1 MPTFVRPAGKDGT
14 RWLRAIAQPSTL
26 LGIVLVGLLWI
37 GLNAHLEDRQSS
49 AERAAIQNTDNL
61 TRAFEEHLSRTLKD
75 IDRSLKIARARY
87 LRSPN
92 IVEFVGWLRG
102 SELFDDATLQFVIIG
117 PDGFLEFSNL
127 APLSTRLDL
136 SDREHFRV
144 HVNAKSDELFISKPV
159 LGRVSK
165 KWTVQLTRRIE
176 RSDGSFGGVILAS
189 FDPTRLSRLYES
201 VDVGRGGYVGII
213 GADGTVRAA
222 SGHAPAPL
230 GADVS
235 KTRLFQHYPKATSG
249 WFYAADDRGE
259 GTDRLVAYRAVQ
271 NYPLVVV
278 VGLANDDIFAG
289 LRADQRKYYSVAA
302 LLTLLVLAVI
312 GFGIRSRRAR
322 ERIADDLERQN
333 IRLNALLANMP
344 VGVSMFDRHHRLAI
358 WNDRYCRMYGLPAE
372 VVKSGTPLCE
382 IIRFRQANGTFSP
395 EAQEFYQDLADR
407 LDKGPLV
414 ERSFHLDDGRSIA
427 VRHQPLDGGGWISIH
442 EDITEQRLAQA
453 RLEQTKQFLDTVIE
467 NVPTSIVVKDPDTR
481 KFVLVNRA
489 YEGFTGLPR
498 DQLVGKTAFDL
509 FSSQEAEAITKL
521 DSEALQFN
529 KRLVGADFAV
539 ETPANGR
546 RVVNTTRLV
555 VSDGSA
561 KTRYLIVVI
570 EDVTARR
577 KSEEQI
583 AYLAHHDALT
593 GLLNRVRFVE
603 RLDNML
609 TRVSHGGQ
617 LALLYLDLDRFKE
630 VNDTFG
636 HQVGDHLLREVA
648 GRLSKCVR
656 DTAVVTR
663 LGGDEFAIAAAAID
677 NPNDISALAERIC
690 ATIRAPYDLG
700 GQQVVVGASI
710 GVACAPKDAT
720 TSAELMKQADMA
732 LYRTKGEGRN
742 GYRFFD
748 SEMGA
753 RASARRKLESEL
765 RNAIARGEFTLF
777 YQPIVNIKLNKIT
790 GLEALVRWH
799 HPERGLVLPSEFI
812 PSAEDTGLII
822 PLGEWVLRQACADA
836 AKWPSD
842 LKIAVNLS
850 PAQFRSEGLASVVV
864 GALAAAGISPQRL
877 ELEITEEMF
886 FERNRDNLAVLER
899 LRGLG
904 VQIVMD
910 DFGIGYSSLNYLRSF
925 PFDRIK
931 IDKSFV
937 HDLSSGNELSLAIVQ
952 AVARL
957 AGVLRVPATAE
968 GVETPEQLELVRA
981 AGCTEFQGN
990 LFSAPRAAGD
1000 LTEFFPA
1007 HRAEPVL
1014 PPGVPYLPA
1023 VATKG
1028 RRR

>member
-1 MPTFVRPAGKDGT
+1 MPHLVRTAGEGGT

-26 LGIVLVGLLWI
+26 LGIVLVGLLWL
-37 GLNAHLEDRQSS
+37 GLNAHLDDRHNS
-49 AERAAIQNTDNL
+49 AERAAIQNTNNL

-75 IDRSLKIARARY
+75 IDRSLRIARARY

-92 IVEFVGWLRG
+92 IAEFVSWLRG

-117 PDGFLEFSNL
+117 PDGFLEFSSL
-127 APLSTRLDL
+127 APLSTRMDL

-144 HVNAKSDELFISKPV
+144 HVNAKIDELFISKPV
-159 LGRVSK
+159 LGRLSG
-165 KWTVQLTRRIE
+165 KWTVQLARRIE
-176 RSDGSFGGVILAS
+176 RADGTFGGVILAG
-189 FDPTRLSRLYES
+189 FDPTRLSHLYES
-201 VDVGRGGYVGII
+201 VDVGRGGYVSII
-213 GADGTVRAA
+213 GVDGIVRAT

-230 GADVS
+230 GADMS
-235 KTRLFQHYPKATSG
+235 KTPLFQHYPKTPSG
-249 WFYAADDRGE
+249 WFYTADDRGE
-259 GTDRLVAYRAVQ
+259 GTTRLTAYRAVHG
-271 NYPLVVV
+271 YPLVVL
-278 VGLANDDIFAG
+278 VGLSNGDIFAG
-289 LRADQRKYYSVAA
+289 LHADQRRYYSVAA

-344 VGVSMFDRHHRLAI
+344 VGVSMFDRSHRLAI
-358 WNDRYCRMYGLPAE
+358 WNDRYCRMYGLPQA
-372 VVKSGTPLCE
+372 VATLGTPLRE
-382 IIRFRQANGTFSP
+382 INRFRQAHRTFST
-395 EAQEFYQDLADR
+395 EEEEEFYEGLADR
-407 LDKGPLV
+407 LHEGLLL
-414 ERSFHLDDGRSIA
+414 ERTFRLDDGRSIA
-427 VRHQPLDGGGWISIH
+427 VRHQPLHGGGWISIH
-442 EDITEQRLAQA
+442 EDITAQQLAQA

-467 NVPTSIVVKDPDTR
+467 NVPTSIAVKDPDTR

-489 YEGFTGLPR
+489 YEGFMGLPR

-509 FSSQEAEAITKL
+509 FSSQDAEAITRL

-529 KRLVGADFAV
+529 KHLIGADFAV

-546 RVVNTTRLV
+546 RVVNTTRLL

-593 GLLNRVRFVE
+593 SLLNRVKFVE
-603 RLDNML
+603 RLDKML
-609 TRVSHGGQ
+609 ARIPHGGQ
-617 LALLYLDLDRFKE
+617 LVLLYLDLDRFKE
-630 VNDTFG
+630 VNDTLG
-636 HQVGDHLLREVA
+636 HHVGDDLLREVA
-648 GRLSKCVR
+648 GRLSRCVR
-656 DTAVVTR
+656 DTAVVAR
-663 LGGDEFAIAAAAID
+663 LGGDEFAVADAAID
-677 NPNDISALAERIC
+677 HPADTSALAERIC

-700 GQQVVVGASI
+700 GHQVVVGASI

-732 LYRTKGEGRN
+732 LYKTKAEGRN
-742 GYRFFD
+742 GYRFFNP
-748 SEMGA
+748 EMGE
-753 RASARRKLESEL
+753 RANARRKLESEL
-765 RNAIARGEFTLF
+765 RDAINRGEFTLF
-777 YQPIVNIKLNKIT
+777 YQPVINIKLNKIT
-790 GLEALVRWH
+790 GLEALVRWD
-799 HPERGLVLPSEFI
+799 HPKRGLVLPGEFI
-812 PSAEDTGLII
+812 PISEDTGLIV
-822 PLGEWVLRQACADA
+822 PLGEWVLRQACSDA
-836 AKWPSD
+836 AKWPSH

-850 PAQFRSEGLASVVV
+850 PTQFRSEGLASVVV
-864 GALAAAGISPQRL
+864 GALAAAGISPRRL

-968 GVETPEQLELVRA
+968 GVETAEQLELIRA

-990 LFSAPRAAGD
+990 LFSAPKAAGE
-1000 LTEFFPA
+1000 LTEFFPMS
-1007 HRAEPVL
+1007 EPVL
-1014 PPGVPYLPA
+1014 PPDVPYLPA